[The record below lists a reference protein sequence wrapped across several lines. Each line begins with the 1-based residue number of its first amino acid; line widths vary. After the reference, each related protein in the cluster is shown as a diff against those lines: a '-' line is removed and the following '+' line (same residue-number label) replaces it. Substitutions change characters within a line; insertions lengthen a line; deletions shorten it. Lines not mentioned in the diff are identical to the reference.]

1 MLEDGA
7 NSPLDPDKA
16 WLVVGLGNPGPE
28 YEFTHHNLGF
38 LTVDR
43 LAARCQ
49 VPVRQNLAKAL
60 VGSGQI
66 GGQKVHLAKPQ
77 TYMNLSG
84 LAVKS
89 LLGKLDLDAGS
100 LIVVYDD
107 VDLPWTGL
115 RIRVKGSAGGHHGME
130 SIIRSTGTNEFAR
143 VRLGI
148 HPGHPIRDGAAFVLS
163 PFRRGQL
170 EDLEELLDF
179 AADAVSSII
188 TAGVDKAM
196 TIYNRRARG
205 SEEEK

>member
-1 MLEDGA
+1 MLEGGA
-7 NSPLDPDKA
+7 NSPKDPDKA

-28 YEFTHHNLGF
+28 YEFTQHNLGF

-49 VPVRQNLAKAL
+49 VPVRQNFAKAL
-60 VGSGQI
+60 VASGQI
-66 GGQKVHLAKPQ
+66 GGQKVYLAKPQ
-77 TYMNLSG
+77 TFMNLSG

-89 LLGKLDLDAGS
+89 LLEKLDVNAGT

-170 EDLEELLDF
+170 EELEELLDF

-196 TIYNRRARG
+196 TTYNRRARG
-205 SEEEK
+205 LEEEK